1 MTVFVLWGDDL
12 IFSHRAVSLLNNS
25 CKFTWNNEKYF
36 RDFGE
41 TWGKGRD
48 MCEAKIVS
56 HVEMGQELVG
66 SPHIHTQVTEA
77 VMVHW

>member
-48 MCEAKIVS
+48 MCNKLEVPGD
-56 HVEMGQELVG
+56 EDGQND
-66 SPHIHTQVTEA
+66 
-77 VMVHW
+77 